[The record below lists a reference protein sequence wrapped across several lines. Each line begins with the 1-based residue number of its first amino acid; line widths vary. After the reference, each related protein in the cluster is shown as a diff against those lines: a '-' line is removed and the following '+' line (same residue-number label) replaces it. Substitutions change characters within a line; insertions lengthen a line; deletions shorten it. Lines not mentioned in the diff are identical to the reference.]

1 MKFSGGADH
10 GDEETLGYLVTAF
23 TRRESVMRQPIEPGT
38 RLWEDTGLVTF
49 SLTTGAAF
57 ALQVMHPTVGAVV
70 GEHSVFRTDAIGR
83 ARRSIASVMT
93 WVYGGEEALAEGD
106 RLRTL
111 HAPLKSTVDGVTH
124 KALAAG
130 PYAWIILTAPYA
142 YEAGAR
148 YFSGKPLSP
157 EDAEAFYAEIVQL
170 ARNLHVAEKEIPPTY
185 DAYRK
190 YFDDMLDHTLVAHR
204 TAYEFLAGTR
214 RIPPPPA
221 LPRLARPLWRVAMD
235 VPGRLQHFV
244 TVGTLPEKARE
255 ILGLTWTRRDE
266 QVLRALGFAVGRL
279 LPLLPER
286 LRYFPIAYEARKV
299 DRARRA
305 LRRALARR
313 PV

>member
-1 MKFSGGADH
+1 
-10 GDEETLGYLVTAF
+10 
-23 TRRESVMRQPIEPGT
+23 MRQPIEPGT

-83 ARRSIASVMT
+83 AQRSIASVMT
-93 WVYGGEEALAEGD
+93 WVYGGDEALTEGD

-111 HAPLKSTVDGVTH
+111 HAPLKSTVDGVVH
-124 KALAAG
+124 KALASG
-130 PYAWIILTAPYA
+130 PWAWIILTAPYA
-142 YEAGAR
+142 YTVGAR
-148 YFSGKPLSP
+148 YFSRRSLSRVD
-157 EDAEAFYAEIVQL
+157 EETFYAEIVQL

-185 DAYRK
+185 DAYLK
-190 YFDDMLDHTLVAHR
+190 YFDDMVEHTLVAHR

-221 LPRLARPLWRVAMD
+221 LPRLFRPLWRVAMD

-255 ILGLTWTRRDE
+255 ILGLTWTSRDE
-266 QVLRALGFAVGRL
+266 RRLRMLGRVVGL
-279 LPLLPER
+279 GVPLLPER
-286 LRYFPIAYEARKV
+286 LRYFPIAYEARRV
-299 DRARRA
+299 SRAQQA

-313 PV
+313 PL